1 MRLLT
6 LNNETRREA
15 IGVFVSNYFTNT
27 LNLYGMT
34 ARGADW
40 RDDDAQTLRFEQLLK
55 ILPAQ
60 SDSVQT
66 FTLVDYGCGY
76 GAFLKHLDKH
86 KIRANYLGIDCTK
99 VMVETSSVFFKE
111 RNDCRFICSDSLQ
124 EPTDYTVVSGTF
136 NYKDKLDQGLWQDHV
151 LACLDNINEYTCK
164 GIAFNLLTSYSD
176 ADKMRDHLFYANPGF
191 FFDYCKKNYAKNVTL
206 LHDYGAYEFTILVRK

>member
-55 ILPAQ
+55 ILP
-60 SDSVQT
+60 DSNSNDP
-66 FTLVDYGCGY
+66 FSLVDYGCGY
-76 GAFLKHLDKH
+76 GAFLEYLDKH
-86 KIRANYLGIDCTK
+86 QLRVRYLGIDCTQA
-99 VMVETSSVFFKE
+99 MVQTSSDFFKD
-111 RNDCRFICSDSLQ
+111 RDNCRFICSDSLT
-124 EPTDYTVVSGTF
+124 ENTDFTVVSGTF
-136 NYKDKLDQGLWQDHV
+136 NYKDKFDQRLWQDHV
-151 LACLDNINEYTCK
+151 LACLDNINEYTTK
-164 GIAFNLLTSYSD
+164 GFAFNLLTSYSD
-176 ADKMRDHLFYANPGF
+176 ADKMKDHLFYANPGF
-191 FFDYCKKNYAKNVTL
+191 FFDYCEQNYAKNVAL